1 MAYLSHV
8 VAGVTAYA
16 LMLFL
21 AYAMFAINPRED

>member
-1 MAYLSHV
+1 MGLI

-16 LMLFL
+16 VMLFL